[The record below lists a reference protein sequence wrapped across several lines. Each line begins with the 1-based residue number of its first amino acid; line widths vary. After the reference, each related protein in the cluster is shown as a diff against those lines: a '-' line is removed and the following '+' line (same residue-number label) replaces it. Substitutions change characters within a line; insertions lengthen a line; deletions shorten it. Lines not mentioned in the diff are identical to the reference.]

1 MGEHDVLVLHGEA
14 VQAWKR
20 VVDGV
25 HAAGGLIVPQ
35 LWHMGV
41 IRQEGTGPH
50 PDAPSLRPSGSWG
63 PTDKAMMPPEYLERM
78 SMPTTPMTENEIAD
92 VIAAYGR
99 SAANAQAAGFDG
111 IAIHGAHG
119 YLIDSFLWAATNSR
133 QDRWG
138 GDIANRSRFA
148 AEVVKTVRSATT
160 PDFPIIF
167 RFSQWKL
174 QDYNGRLA
182 ETPQELEAIL
192 APLVDAGV
200 DLFDA
205 STRVFSMPAF
215 PDAERDSHMGLAGWA
230 RKVTGKPT
238 MTVGGVGFSKDLQSS
253 FVEATNAINTLP
265 EVVERFERDEVDL
278 VAVGRALLMDA
289 EWVMKA
295 RNGTPFLPFRLQ
307 AYSTLD

>member
-1 MGEHDVLVLHGEA
+1 MRISDWSSDVCSSDL
-14 VQAWKR
+14 
-20 VVDGV
+20 
-25 HAAGGLIVPQ
+25 
-35 LWHMGV
+35 
-41 IRQEGTGPH
+41 
-50 PDAPSLRPSGSWG
+50 
-63 PTDKAMMPPEYLERM
+63 
-78 SMPTTPMTENEIAD
+78 
-92 VIAAYGR
+92 
-99 SAANAQAAGFDG
+99 
-111 IAIHGAHG
+111 
-119 YLIDSFLWAATNSR
+119 
-133 QDRWG
+133 
-138 GDIANRSRFA
+138 
-148 AEVVKTVRSATT
+148 VVKTVRSATT

-253 FVEATNAINTLP
+253 FVEEKNAINNRSEEHTSELQSLMRITYA
-265 EVVERFERDEVDL
+265 VICLKNKTIQVL
-278 VAVGRALLMDA
+278 V
-289 EWVMKA
+289 
-295 RNGTPFLPFRLQ
+295 P
-307 AYSTLD
+307 